1 VNRDASYCKKRTC
14 VETPPI
20 RGGRVPLG
28 QVNGEPKRRLDEN
41 GQRKGNRS
49 ACAVIGGPIPS
60 GTDPTIPMGIALERR
75 SARPR
80 RATPRACPRRA
91 SHSHADWEYVR
102 VFAHMIRGPRV
113 APPRG
118 PLHHST
124 LAPEDFQRKTFGPT
138 QQGECSCLQR
148 EALARAAV
156 MLSGRPRSASPRKDW
171 RARRAE

>member
-91 SHSHADWEYVR
+91 SHSHPDWEYVR

-113 APPRG
+113 APPPRAPSPLNVG
-118 PLHHST
+118 PRRFST
-124 LAPEDFQRKTFGPT
+124 KNLRPHPTGGMLLPSTRSLGQGRSNAVWTTEKCISTEGLACP
-138 QQGECSCLQR
+138 SC
-148 EALARAAV
+148 
-156 MLSGRPRSASPRKDW
+156 
-171 RARRAE
+171 